1 MQHSYTTN
9 AMYGISIKTFYPF
22 WNHAVAAVNRSKAVE
37 RSDDISWHYSW
48 QTFFEPHLIRF
59 HAWPREFHCTRF
71 DDALC

>member
-22 WNHAVAAVNRSKAVE
+22 WNHAVAAAVNRSKA
-37 RSDDISWHYSW
+37 RSDDISWHSW

-59 HAWPREFHCTRF
+59 HAWPYESFFARF